1 MELTLLLPLLATL
14 KILPRPVFLAGVP
27 AAPSLSLHP
36 QKQEYLPGDTVEIK
50 CSAPP
55 SVDSVGGFQF
65 LSDIGKAITVL
76 ASSRTSHIFKMSLTG
91 PEDGGSYHCT
101 YWIGQGHSW
110 NRSSDSDAVL
120 IRVKASKEK
129 HTGVSDPFQSDY
141 YPVPVRSV
149 IRQSGH
155 SATAKANHIPSP
167 MSRGNNEYQEEP
179 HPPFVPS
186 PRTLIPSLPFSLTAA
201 LQSLPEYREICPGPV
216 PDAIMNSCLHTSS
229 NVTLLTS
236 SVSSVT
242 GIVFLLLAALI
253 GLPGNLFVVWSI
265 LWKMK
270 PSCRSV
276 TCLLV
281 LNLAMADGAV
291 LLLTPFFILFLTF
304 KTWFFG
310 LAVCKGVYYLC
321 CVNMYASIFIITLMS
336 VDRCLAVSRPYL
348 SQAIRKK
355 HLVVKILA
363 ALWAA
368 AVLLAVPAFVYRQL
382 VSDLSGRWLICE
394 PCHATRGLAVFHFT
408 METVVAFVVPFAVIV
423 GCYSAILVRL
433 RGRRWHRRGART
445 GKLIAAVVLCF
456 AALWV
461 PYHVVNVLQVA
472 SNVASGRVA
481 ESLGH
486 AWKAGRAGA
495 TALAFLSSSI
505 NPVLYVFAAGD
516 LIKTSGAK
524 FIAQFFE
531 GASGEVHKKSP
542 SQRDLD
548 KDTVA
553 GEGMEIGQL
562 QAWGEGAKQDGTI
575 GQLTPPGQDPHQ
587 AAAP

>member
-1 MELTLLLPLLATL
+1 MNNC
-14 KILPRPVFLAGVP
+14 
-27 AAPSLSLHP
+27 LHP
-36 QKQEYLPGDTVEIK
+36 
-50 CSAPP
+50 
-55 SVDSVGGFQF
+55 
-65 LSDIGKAITVL
+65 
-76 ASSRTSHIFKMSLTG
+76 
-91 PEDGGSYHCT
+91 
-101 YWIGQGHSW
+101 
-110 NRSSDSDAVL
+110 
-120 IRVKASKEK
+120 
-129 HTGVSDPFQSDY
+129 
-141 YPVPVRSV
+141 
-149 IRQSGH
+149 
-155 SATAKANHIPSP
+155 
-167 MSRGNNEYQEEP
+167 
-179 HPPFVPS
+179 
-186 PRTLIPSLPFSLTAA
+186 
-201 LQSLPEYREICPGPV
+201 
-216 PDAIMNSCLHTSS
+216 SS

-242 GIVFLLLAALI
+242 GTVFLLLAALI
-253 GLPGNLFVVWSI
+253 GLPGNFFVVWSI

-270 PSCRSV
+270 PSRRSV

-281 LNLAMADGAV
+281 LNLAVADGAV

-310 LAVCKGVYYLC
+310 LAVCKGVYYIC

-355 HLVVKILA
+355 RLVVKILA

-368 AVLLAVPAFVYRQL
+368 AVLLAAPAFAYRHLLTDPLGKWQ
-382 VSDLSGRWLICE
+382 ICE
-394 PCHATRGLAVFHFT
+394 PCHATPGLATFHFT
-408 METVVAFVVPFAVIV
+408 LETVVAFVVPFAIIV
-423 GCYSAILVRL
+423 GCYSTILVHL
-433 RGRRWHRRGART
+433 RGQRWRRRGART

-481 ESLGH
+481 EKLAH

-516 LIKTSGAK
+516 LIKTSGAQ

-531 GASGEVHKKSP
+531 GASGELPKKSP

-548 KDTVA
+548 KDTVV
-553 GEGMEIGQL
+553 GEGMEIGR
-562 QAWGEGAKQDGTI
+562 WGAEGKGAQWDGVA
-575 GQLTPPGQDPHQ
+575 GQLKPPGQDPPE
-587 AAAP
+587 AASS

>member
-1 MELTLLLPLLATL
+1 MTESPETTSSSPGRFEVCRHP
-14 KILPRPVFLAGVP
+14 ILPSLGAYGIGWGDPANPPGCSSAQPRALGPHYS
-27 AAPSLSLHP
+27 AAPV
-36 QKQEYLPGDTVEIK
+36 QT
-50 CSAPP
+50 CR
-55 SVDSVGGFQF
+55 
-65 LSDIGKAITVL
+65 
-76 ASSRTSHIFKMSLTG
+76 ASSQPPPGHGGTGLGEDRTRPPGL
-91 PEDGGSYHCT
+91 E
-101 YWIGQGHSW
+101 
-110 NRSSDSDAVL
+110 
-120 IRVKASKEK
+120 
-129 HTGVSDPFQSDY
+129 
-141 YPVPVRSV
+141 
-149 IRQSGH
+149 
-155 SATAKANHIPSP
+155 AT
-167 MSRGNNEYQEEP
+167 Q
-179 HPPFVPS
+179 
-186 PRTLIPSLPFSLTAA
+186 
-201 LQSLPEYREICPGPV
+201 EICPSPAL
-216 PDAIMNSCLHTSS
+216 DATMNSCLHTSS

-321 CVNMYASIFIITLMS
+321 CVNMYASIFIIMLMS

-355 HLVVKILA
+355 RLVVKILA
-363 ALWAA
+363 AIWAVA
-368 AVLLAVPAFVYRQL
+368 ILLAVPAFVYRQL
-382 VSDLSGRWLICE
+382 LSDPSGRWQICE
-394 PCHATRGLAVFHFT
+394 PCHATPRLAIFHFT

-472 SNVASGRVA
+472 SNMASGRAA

-553 GEGMEIGQL
+553 GEGMELRQL
-562 QAWGEGAKQDGTI
+562 QAGGEGAKQDGAMS
-575 GQLTPPGQDPHQ
+575 QLTPPG
-587 AAAP
+587 

>member
-1 MELTLLLPLLATL
+1 M
-14 KILPRPVFLAGVP
+14 
-27 AAPSLSLHP
+27 
-36 QKQEYLPGDTVEIK
+36 
-50 CSAPP
+50 
-55 SVDSVGGFQF
+55 
-65 LSDIGKAITVL
+65 
-76 ASSRTSHIFKMSLTG
+76 
-91 PEDGGSYHCT
+91 
-101 YWIGQGHSW
+101 
-110 NRSSDSDAVL
+110 
-120 IRVKASKEK
+120 
-129 HTGVSDPFQSDY
+129 
-141 YPVPVRSV
+141 
-149 IRQSGH
+149 
-155 SATAKANHIPSP
+155 
-167 MSRGNNEYQEEP
+167 NN
-179 HPPFVPS
+179 
-186 PRTLIPSLPFSLTAA
+186 
-201 LQSLPEYREICPGPV
+201 
-216 PDAIMNSCLHTSS
+216 CLHTSS

-236 SVSSVT
+236 SVSSMT

-270 PSCRSV
+270 PSSRSV

-304 KTWFFG
+304 KTWFFS

-321 CVNMYASIFIITLMS
+321 CVNMYASIFIIMLMS

-355 HLVVKILA
+355 RLVVKILA

-368 AVLLAVPAFVYRQL
+368 AILLAVPAFVYRQL
-382 VSDLSGRWLICE
+382 LSDPSGWQICE
-394 PCHATRGLAVFHFT
+394 PCHATPGLAVFHFT

-423 GCYSAILVRL
+423 GCYSTILVRL

-472 SNVASGRVA
+472 SNIASGRAA
-481 ESLGH
+481 EILGH

-553 GEGMEIGQL
+553 GEGVEIGQL
-562 QAWGEGAKQDGTI
+562 QAGGEGAKQDGAV
-575 GQLTPPGQDPHQ
+575 GQLTPPGQGPYQ
-587 AAAP
+587 AASP

>member
-1 MELTLLLPLLATL
+1 
-14 KILPRPVFLAGVP
+14 
-27 AAPSLSLHP
+27 
-36 QKQEYLPGDTVEIK
+36 
-50 CSAPP
+50 
-55 SVDSVGGFQF
+55 
-65 LSDIGKAITVL
+65 
-76 ASSRTSHIFKMSLTG
+76 
-91 PEDGGSYHCT
+91 
-101 YWIGQGHSW
+101 
-110 NRSSDSDAVL
+110 
-120 IRVKASKEK
+120 
-129 HTGVSDPFQSDY
+129 
-141 YPVPVRSV
+141 
-149 IRQSGH
+149 
-155 SATAKANHIPSP
+155 
-167 MSRGNNEYQEEP
+167 
-179 HPPFVPS
+179 
-186 PRTLIPSLPFSLTAA
+186 
-201 LQSLPEYREICPGPV
+201 
-216 PDAIMNSCLHTSS
+216 MNSCLHTSS

-242 GIVFLLLAALI
+242 GTVFLLLAALI
-253 GLPGNLFVVWSI
+253 GLPGNVFVVWSI

-270 PSCRSV
+270 PSRRSV

-281 LNLAMADGAV
+281 LNLAVADGAV

-355 HLVVKILA
+355 RLVVKLLA
-363 ALWAA
+363 GLWAA
-368 AVLLAVPAFVYRQL
+368 AVLLAAPAFVYRQL
-382 VSDLSGRWLICE
+382 LADPSGRWLICE
-394 PCHATRGLAVFHFT
+394 PCHATPGLAVFHFT
-408 METVVAFVVPFAVIV
+408 LETVVAFVVPFAIIV
-423 GCYSAILVRL
+423 GCYSAILVQL
-433 RGRRWHRRGART
+433 RGRRWRRRGART

-472 SNVASGRVA
+472 SNLASGRAA
-481 ESLGH
+481 ERLAQ

-531 GASGEVHKKSP
+531 AASGEAPRKSP
-542 SQRDLD
+542 SLRDLD

-553 GEGMEIGQL
+553 GDGMEIGRRESG
-562 QAWGEGAKQDGTI
+562 GEGARRDGAV
-575 GQLTPPGQDPHQ
+575 GQPTPSGYGPPHT
-587 AAAP
+587 ASS